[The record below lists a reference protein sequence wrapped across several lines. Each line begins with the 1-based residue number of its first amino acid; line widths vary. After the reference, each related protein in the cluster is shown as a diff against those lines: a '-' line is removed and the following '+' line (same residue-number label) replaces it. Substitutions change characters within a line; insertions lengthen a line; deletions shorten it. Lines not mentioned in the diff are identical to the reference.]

1 MTIGKQASRRCP
13 ELDKHVED
21 GIIVGYEVRVTSTV
35 RVCYSLISE
44 LRPDT
49 TYPNNATTTF
59 ETSNARRPTISE
71 HAVALLFEE
80 TIDMSTSRNTTK
92 TPA

>member
-1 MTIGKQASRRCP
+1 MTFGKQVSRRRP
-13 ELDKHVED
+13 KLDKHVED
-21 GIIVGYEVRVTSTV
+21 GVIVGFEVGVTSTV
-35 RVCYSLISE
+35 LACYSLISE